1 MNIIGYIIGGIGS
14 LILLFA
20 WFRNEEVV
28 TTGTDEEYKRHRMI
42 MIIGALLAFIGT
54 SLQVHLA

>member
-14 LILLFA
+14 LILLVV

-28 TTGTDEEYKRHRMI
+28 TTGTDEEYKHHQMLI
-42 MIIGALLAFIGT
+42 KIGGLLVLIGT
-54 SLQVHLA
+54 SVQVYLA